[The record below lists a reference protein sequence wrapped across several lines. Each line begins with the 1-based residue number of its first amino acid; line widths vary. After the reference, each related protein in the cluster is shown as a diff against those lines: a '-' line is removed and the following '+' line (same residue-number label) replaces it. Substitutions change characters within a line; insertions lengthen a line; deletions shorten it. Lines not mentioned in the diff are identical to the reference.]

1 MVSSRS
7 EQKST
12 PSQSI
17 LRCSAMCVLTY
28 FVTQDRL
35 WLKISFGCYFFSL
48 DSHDVDN
55 GSPMNEVV
63 SYPNNLTVHDLYFF
77 MAVPTLCYELNFPR
91 TSRIRKRFLIK
102 RVIEVLVGMQV
113 VLGLFQ
119 QWIIPSVKNSLETFS
134 VCCYFFKFIV
144 RFHKSNLKKFLFRK
158 WKLYLPPKDYW
169 N

>member
-1 MVSSRS
+1 MLF
-7 EQKST
+7 
-12 PSQSI
+12 I
-17 LRCSAMCVLTY
+17 C
-28 FVTQDRL
+28 
-35 WLKISFGCYFFSL
+35 L
-48 DSHDVDN
+48 DPPDVDN
-55 GSPMNEVV
+55 GKSMNEVV

-134 VCCYFFKFIV
+134 VCPFFFI
-144 RFHKSNLKKFLFRK
+144 H
-158 WKLYLPPKDYW
+158 
-169 N
+169 

>member
-1 MVSSRS
+1 M
-7 EQKST
+7 
-12 PSQSI
+12 
-17 LRCSAMCVLTY
+17 
-28 FVTQDRL
+28 D
-35 WLKISFGCYFFSL
+35 
-48 DSHDVDN
+48 
-55 GSPMNEVV
+55 EVV

-134 VCCYFFKFIV
+134 VCPFFLI
-144 RFHKSNLKKFLFRK
+144 R
-158 WKLYLPPKDYW
+158 
-169 N
+169 